1 MHRTDTID
9 KGPNKLILK
18 QNDFNA
24 YAKHRKR
31 ISDMK
36 PIVDFGT
43 GKHIVRVSPHGPRH
57 QRLER
62 ANEIMHSNRVL
73 YDRIREVLDRPAF
86 KKKVMYDSKTTQA
99 QA

>member
-1 MHRTDTID
+1 MILELLLAKTEEKEINFCKKAKKMHRTDTID

-57 QRLER
+57 
-62 ANEIMHSNRVL
+62 
-73 YDRIREVLDRPAF
+73 
-86 KKKVMYDSKTTQA
+86 
-99 QA
+99 